1 MKHDDAVMLCESV
14 GLEIE
19 WRQLSGGRGLA
30 QSVVVPDGMFT
41 KPQVAALIVQ
51 HMQERT
57 CDWMLADPDDDMW
70 MGDCGI
76 AFGFVDG
83 GPEDNDMEFCPRC
96 GGRLQVKEGED
107 D

>member
-1 MKHDDAVMLCESV
+1 MNHEEAVKLCESV
-14 GLEIE
+14 GLRVRVKNDPI
-19 WRQLSGGRGLA
+19 LSTIDIPCGPITTHPMA
-30 QSVVVPDGMFT
+30 
-41 KPQVAALIVQ
+41 AALIVQ